1 MEKSGTKNQSIAE
14 PFREKTERKIMG
26 RAKIIYTVD
35 PDHFKADTMEQF
47 ILGGMDIAR
56 CVCMQKEKEEQ
67 SCFVKQVGD
76 FFKKRKKPVEIM
88 LDLSDRTEADW
99 EDTSESFFEIA
110 QSVKVILMP
119 FFEKPERRKEIRD
132 LLKKQGGQQILLIT
146 KVENDQMKP
155 YLDAALREMDGIMVG
170 KGVEPSFGSQMMQ
183 RAWEE
188 KKILVT
194 ATQMLNFR
202 KKGDSI

>member
-1 MEKSGTKNQSIAE
+1 
-14 PFREKTERKIMG
+14 
-26 RAKIIYTVD
+26 
-35 PDHFKADTMEQF
+35 MEQF

-170 KGVEPSFGSQMMQ
+170 KGVEPSFGRQMMQ

>member
-67 SCFVKQVGD
+67 SRFVKQVGD
-76 FFKKRKKPVEIM
+76 FFKKRKNDVRFYICNN
-88 LDLSDRTEADW
+88 
-99 EDTSESFFEIA
+99 FF
-110 QSVKVILMP
+110 
-119 FFEKPERRKEIRD
+119 
-132 LLKKQGGQQILLIT
+132 
-146 KVENDQMKP
+146 
-155 YLDAALREMDGIMVG
+155 
-170 KGVEPSFGSQMMQ
+170 
-183 RAWEE
+183 
-188 KKILVT
+188 
-194 ATQMLNFR
+194 
-202 KKGDSI
+202 

>member
-1 MEKSGTKNQSIAE
+1 
-14 PFREKTERKIMG
+14 
-26 RAKIIYTVD
+26 
-35 PDHFKADTMEQF
+35 
-47 ILGGMDIAR
+47 
-56 CVCMQKEKEEQ
+56 
-67 SCFVKQVGD
+67 
-76 FFKKRKKPVEIM
+76 M

-146 KVENDQMKP
+146 KVKNDQMKP

-170 KGVEPSFGSQMMQ
+170 KGVEPSFGRQMMQ

>member
-146 KVENDQMKP
+146 KVEKRSDETISGRGIAGDGWDHGREGSGAVFWQTD
-155 YLDAALREMDGIMVG
+155 DAKSLGREKNSGDGNTNV
-170 KGVEPSFGSQMMQ
+170 KFS
-183 RAWEE
+183 
-188 KKILVT
+188 
-194 ATQMLNFR
+194 
-202 KKGDSI
+202 